1 MENIYKKWN
10 TSEED
15 KLLEMLGR
23 YSLPIIAVRLGR
35 NVGGVERKI
44 ERLGINTRESGGD
57 VTAYGLASVLNVD
70 SHTVLR
76 WIDKY
81 GLPYTRKATKIE
93 KQNIFIKPEL
103 FWKWAKQN
111 KGRINFSKIPRHAL
125 PPEPAWVEFER
136 RHDSERIPK
145 RKQQL
150 WTPEEDSVLLSM
162 SEKGFYQKDIGRTL
176 KRSTSGVQKRLAF
189 LRQRENH

>member
-1 MENIYKKWN
+1 
-10 TSEED
+10 
-15 KLLEMLGR
+15 MLGR

-81 GLPYTRKATKIE
+81 ALPYTRKVTKIE

-125 PPEPAWVEFER
+125 PPEPARVEFER
-136 RHDSERIPK
+136 RLDSERIPK
-145 RKQQL
+145 RKRQL
-150 WTPEEDSVLLSM
+150 WTPEEDSVLLSI

-176 KRSTSGVQKRLAF
+176 KRSTRGVQKRLAY